1 MNGLHEILTSKYF
14 MIDPQWLQTMRG
26 AIENNLNGHILLQSE
41 DDKIVNGKVL
51 FTDNGLKNYSDKDAI
66 ELNINLDTE
75 KFINICY
82 ATGPI
87 TRNGGTCSYGSKD
100 HRDEIMRS
108 ANKKGCIGH
117 IFYINTPGGTAWAKN
132 DYKQA
137 IEYAHSK
144 GQPVLA
150 FVDGMCASAGMYLAA
165 LCDERYYMNPKNEIG
180 CIGTMACFYTNK
192 DGSKNKYTNE
202 TYHEIYD
209 PESFNKNQEIREIAN
224 NEDSTLLLQELALHG
239 AEFRADVL
247 KACPKATKEHLH
259 GKIFNAEDVKG
270 ILMDDQKTFE
280 EVLNRVV
287 ELSAIQ
293 NNKAAISVRQNF
305 PNQINK
311 TMNKKYTQVASLLGV
326 DSLVVTSEGTH
337 LDVSLLDTAEANLTT
352 QQELIAECNDLKEKI
367 ASFESEQN
375 ESKAAYEATIAEKE
389 ATITDL
395 QEKLDKA
402 TKDVAAN
409 QNVIDEG
416 KTTIE
421 TLNAKIA
428 ELEQEL
434 SDSKVRITELT
445 NSAGETPK
453 AGASP
458 TQNGGGV
465 DMPHLVGM
473 PAYDSTKSPIENKR
487 ILEEYKK
494 ERANMVK

>member
-1 MNGLHEILTSKYF
+1 
-14 MIDPQWLQTMRG
+14 
-26 AIENNLNGHILLQSE
+26 
-41 DDKIVNGKVL
+41 
-51 FTDNGLKNYSDKDAI
+51 
-66 ELNINLDTE
+66 
-75 KFINICY
+75 
-82 ATGPI
+82 
-87 TRNGGTCSYGSKD
+87 
-100 HRDEIMRS
+100 
-108 ANKKGCIGH
+108 
-117 IFYINTPGGTAWAKN
+117 
-132 DYKQA
+132 
-137 IEYAHSK
+137 
-144 GQPVLA
+144 
-150 FVDGMCASAGMYLAA
+150 
-165 LCDERYYMNPKNEIG
+165 
-180 CIGTMACFYTNK
+180 
-192 DGSKNKYTNE
+192 
-202 TYHEIYD
+202 
-209 PESFNKNQEIREIAN
+209 
-224 NEDSTLLLQELALHG
+224 
-239 AEFRADVL
+239 
-247 KACPKATKEHLH
+247 
-259 GKIFNAEDVKG
+259 
-270 ILMDDQKTFE
+270 MDDQKTFE

-445 NSAGETPK
+445 NSAGETPN